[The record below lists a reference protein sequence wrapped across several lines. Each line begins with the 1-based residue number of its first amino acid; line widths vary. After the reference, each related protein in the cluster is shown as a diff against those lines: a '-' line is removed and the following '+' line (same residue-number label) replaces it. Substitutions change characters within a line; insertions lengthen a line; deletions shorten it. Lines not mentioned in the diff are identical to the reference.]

1 MKKSSKKLKLI
12 IVFLGAIIFNIP
24 TPLAASTAAL
34 GISGNEKQNVGSTF
48 TLDFGIASNTGSV
61 VAVQG
66 NVIVEDTNCVKFKK
80 LDYLNDSADTENNVF
95 NFLNARGKT
104 GDFSLVRGTFE
115 AGSSACTTY
124 IKITNGAIELTDT
137 TLRNLTSSKKI
148 VVGEATPPTPSKS
161 SDATLKSL
169 SPSVGSLS
177 PAFKSTTTS
186 YTLEVDENTKTVN
199 FNATPNHSAG
209 KVTSGTSCTLSTSSN
224 TTTCKITVTAE
235 NGTKKDYEV
244 KVNKKTNN
252 EPPSN
257 DEPKP
262 TEPTKSSDADLKS
275 LDIKD
280 YSLSPKFS
288 KDSTSYSITVDK
300 DVNSLDIDATANDKN
315 AKVKISGNSSFKD
328 GMNTVNITVTA
339 EDGTK
344 KIYTINVFKKSD
356 NNSNNNPVVNKSTDN
371 TLSSLL
377 IKNGEISPKFDK
389 NVSNYSVNIPNDI
402 DKLDISAITTDKK
415 AKVKV
420 TGNENLSVG
429 MNTVTIEV
437 TAEDG
442 SVRYYTINVNKSEE
456 KSNNKLSTL
465 EVNGHV
471 LSPTF
476 DKNIFSYDITVP
488 NDVNSLDIKALAENE
503 NAKVEIIGNKD
514 LKEGNNVILVKV
526 VDENGFSQYYTLNVN
541 KEAKQEAKFLG
552 LTWKSWL
559 LISGFLLLLGLL
571 LFIIILLKK
580 HKKKEK
586 NVRND
591 IKQAPVIE
599 FKPEF
604 NFGSKNGTDDD
615 IVEEGGILNQYS
627 GIEPPKETP
636 KEIEYVEEADYQDK
650 PVKDHKTE
658 EYYEDDYEDEDTPY
672 DPYDETITKAEIVD
686 AIHEA
691 IKTKDP
697 EKLQLLLD
705 QDELNQRK
713 KKLKAKEKQK
723 RSRSDFDDYDD

>member
-658 EYYEDDYEDEDTPY
+658 EYYEEDYEDEDTPY